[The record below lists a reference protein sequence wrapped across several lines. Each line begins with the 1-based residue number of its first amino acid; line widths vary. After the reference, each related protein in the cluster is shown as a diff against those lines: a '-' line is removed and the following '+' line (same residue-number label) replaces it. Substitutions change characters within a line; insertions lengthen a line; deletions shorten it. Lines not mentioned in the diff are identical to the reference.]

1 MKLTAMTTM
10 VLMTGSAVYGQS
22 MTAQTGQRL
31 TLCLDGDAAGLGTVL
46 RAQAP
51 GSQMFA
57 TIGITLKW
65 ERAAQDCPA
74 EAIRISLNRNTPAA
88 LKPGA
93 LAYAL
98 PYEGTHIWVFYDRI
112 SRQWQPDMVPIVLAH
127 VMVHEIT
134 HILQG
139 INRHSSQ
146 GIMKAHWD
154 EKDYFHMRSKP
165 LEFAPEDVD
174 LIYRGLSA
182 RAGGSMLAMNAKPVL
197 AGQ

>member
-10 VLMTGSAVYGQS
+10 LMITGSVVYGQS
-22 MTAQTGQRL
+22 MAAETGHRL
-31 TLCLDGDAAGLGTVL
+31 TLCFDGDAAGLGVVL

-51 GSQMFA
+51 ASQMFGR
-57 TIGITLKW
+57 IGITLKW
-65 ERAAQDCPA
+65 ERATQDCPA

-98 PYEGTHIWVFYDRI
+98 PYEGTHIQVFYDRI
-112 SRQWQPDMVPIVLAH
+112 SMQWQPDMASIVLAH

-139 INRHSSQ
+139 INRHSTQ
-146 GIMKAHWD
+146 GIMKAYWD
-154 EKDYFHMRSKP
+154 EKDYFHMRSGP

-174 LIYRGLSA
+174 LIYRGLAA
-182 RAGGSMLAMNAKPVL
+182 RARGPMLAINAKPVL